1 MWGWLVPRLL
11 LMQAVTA
18 FSTAWRGRSSHAF
31 PIERAGWVG
40 SWPQEE
46 VEQLADVLVHNI
58 DPVREVTVAGLLLVR
73 GGIAPCQL
81 LIFLNV
87 ATATDWHGV
96 KQFLGIMYIQAIN
109 SNVNRVLHIIP

>member
-1 MWGWLVPRLL
+1 MG
-11 LMQAVTA
+11 T
-18 FSTAWRGRSSHAF
+18 
-31 PIERAGWVG
+31 
-40 SWPQEE
+40 WPQEE

-58 DPVREVTVAGLLLVR
+58 DPVREVIAAGLLLVR

-96 KQFLGIMYIQAIN
+96 KQILGMMYIQATIN
-109 SNVNRVLHIIP
+109 NVNRALNMIPQLTR